1 MNCTR
6 IKLICVFCEI
16 IVSSMI
22 CKHDYGF
29 TETIILY
36 AGCNTDS
43 MAVQHGR

>member
-6 IKLICVFCEI
+6 IELICVFCAI

-22 CKHDYGF
+22 FKHCYGF
-29 TETIILY
+29 SETIILY

-43 MAVQHGR
+43 MAVEHGR